1 MNAPLPRKNFINGAL
16 SVRGKFLGYNQRT
29 VTRILEICA
38 DELFDVLRHD
48 LSIIVDDAEEI
59 EVENC
64 DGCANEMEDY
74 LLVEDENAGLKFC
87 STCTEENRLGLKTEA
102 EVSA

>member
-1 MNAPLPRKNFINGAL
+1 MTTKYEYKIQIIHEPSFEGFDYTYRADEPM
-16 SVRGKFLGYNQRT
+16 T
-29 VTRILEICA
+29 A

-87 STCTEENRLGLKTEA
+87 SNCTEENRLGLKTEQ